1 MAISMIPEAIQH
13 ANEVVLDA
21 GQRVF
26 VQGQTADNYLVVTKG
41 CVKVFARSREGKEVI
56 LYRVN
61 QGEMCLLT
69 TACLLGH
76 TKYPAEAITELE
88 TTARVI
94 PAKDFDRLLNDSHPF
109 RQFVFEGLS
118 QRLAQVTQR
127 FEHIVLESVHHRLAD
142 FLLAQ
147 ADKNGMLKTTH
158 EALALEIGTAR
169 EVVSRHLKGLEQK
182 GLIRTE
188 RGLIV
193 ILRPNTLAK
202 ID

>member
-1 MAISMIPEAIQH
+1 MAITIIPAAIQH

-26 VQGQTADNYLVVTKG
+26 VQGQTADNYLVVTEG
-41 CVKVFARSREGKEVI
+41 CVKVFARSRAGKEVI
-56 LYRVN
+56 LYHVN
-61 QGEMCLLT
+61 QGEMCFLT

-88 TTARVI
+88 TTASVI

-127 FEHIVLESVHHRLAD
+127 FEQMVLESVHHRLAE
-142 FLLAQ
+142 FLLIH
-147 ADKNGMLKTTH
+147 ADTNGVLETTH
-158 EALALEIGTAR
+158 EALAMEIGTAR
-169 EVVSRHLKGLEQK
+169 EVVSRHLKSMEQK
-182 GLIRTE
+182 GLIRAE
-188 RGLIV
+188 RGLVVVLKPDI
-193 ILRPNTLAK
+193 LAK
-202 ID
+202 LD

>member
-1 MAISMIPEAIQH
+1 
-13 ANEVVLDA
+13 
-21 GQRVF
+21 
-26 VQGQTADNYLVVTKG
+26 
-41 CVKVFARSREGKEVI
+41 
-56 LYRVN
+56 
-61 QGEMCLLT
+61 MCLLT

-76 TKYPAEAITELE
+76 TRYPAEAITELE

-94 PAKDFDRLLNDSHPF
+94 PAKDFDRLLNDSYPF

-169 EVVSRHLKGLEQK
+169 EVVSRHLKAMEQK

-188 RGLIV
+188 RGLVV
-193 ILRPNTLAK
+193 ILQPDALAK
-202 ID
+202 LD